1 MDDSIFQSSL
11 RLDQIPEKNPDVE
24 DILKRLLKR
33 EVSKYMK
40 HFHGK
45 KCELCP
51 FRVFKRTISLRAHLE
66 YHKEE
71 NMYLADIRSPQL
83 NVIRALFDYRRSV
96 SCLQPLAAECPDLLH
111 KSAYLINMWNA
122 SCTGTT
128 IRELEKKN
136 RPILVRV
143 LTKNGPEY
151 WAKELTIKTYRLSR
165 ELYYTPQF
173 ADLMLSFML
182 THQARTISIVNA
194 LYTHIGSSSITPGLL
209 PKNNHV

>member
-1 MDDSIFQSSL
+1 M
-11 RLDQIPEKNPDVE
+11 
-24 DILKRLLKR
+24 
-33 EVSKYMK
+33 YMK

-51 FRVFKRTISLRAHLE
+51 FRAFKRTLSFHGHLK

-96 SCLQPLAAECPDLLH
+96 SCLKPLAAESPDLLH
-111 KSAYLINMWNA
+111 KSASLIKMWNA
-122 SCTGTT
+122 SCTGSTL
-128 IRELEKKN
+128 RQLEKKN

-151 WAKELTIKTYRLSR
+151 WAKELTIKTYRFSR

-182 THQARTISIVNA
+182 IHQARTTSIVHA
-194 LYTHIGSSSITPGLL
+194 LYTHIGSSSITPGLF